1 VNINLAIAERARAG
15 ETLTVAEIDELGS
28 SDILSLGMLAD
39 EVRRARVGESVT
51 YSRVVELTAGP
62 PSRPEAATARS
73 RRSSPDLA
81 RAEADGAGEAGGAGV
96 ELRLAVLLASLED
109 TEGLIV
115 EARRLAGSRLLTGFS
130 LAEIGDRHWG
140 KLSVVLKRMK
150 QAGLDAIAEAP
161 VDQLRDAEDA
171 LGACLEAGLPVRC
184 LSLQRPIEADGRSRW
199 LIHLRDLLKK
209 FPLIDTVNP
218 LSREQSIAVPTT
230 GYEDVRAV
238 ALVRL
243 VLPSVKNI
251 QVDWAQ
257 YGPKLAQ
264 VALTFG
270 ANDLDRVSTIDDASL
285 GRRRTAVEDVRRN
298 IAAAGFT
305 PVERVLAS

>member
-39 EVRRARVGESVT
+39 EVRRERVGEAVT
-51 YSRVVELTAGP
+51 YVRVVELT
-62 PSRPEAATARS
+62 
-73 RRSSPDLA
+73 
-81 RAEADGAGEAGGAGV
+81 GAGEAGGAGGAGGAGV
-96 ELRLAVLLASLED
+96 EMRLTTLPAALDEA
-109 TEGLIV
+109 EGLIA
-115 EARRLAGSRLLTGFS
+115 EAKMLAGSQLLTGFS
-130 LAEIGDRHWG
+130 LADIADRHWG
-140 KLSVVLKRMK
+140 KLVTILQRLKR
-150 QAGLDAIAEAP
+150 AGLDAIAEAP
-161 VDQLRDAEDA
+161 VDLLHDAEDA
-171 LGACLEAGLPVRC
+171 LGACLAAGLPVRC
-184 LSLQRPIEADGRSRW
+184 LSLRSPIASDGRSSW
-199 LIHLRDLLKK
+199 LIHLRDLLEK
-209 FPLIDTVNP
+209 FPQIDTVNP

-238 ALVRL
+238 ALARL
-243 VLPSVKNI
+243 VLPSAKNI

-270 ANDLDRVSTIDDASL
+270 ANDLDRVSTTDDESL
-285 GRRRTAVEDVRRN
+285 GKRRTSVEDVRRN

-305 PVERVLAS
+305 PVERTT